1 MIQYPINVV
10 QYVLHLHG
18 ITGWPGKNGARCLAT
33 PILPKNNRMM
43 MMMIDDVMMMIDDDV
58 IIMIDDDRYGMMC

>member
-1 MIQYPINVV
+1 MNRWMNRCVIQYPINVV
-10 QYVLHLHG
+10 QHVLYLHG

-43 MMMIDDVMMMIDDDV
+43 MIDDVN
-58 IIMIDDDRYGMMC
+58 

>member
-1 MIQYPINVV
+1 MNRCVIQYPINVV

-33 PILPKNNRMM
+33 PILPKNNRVMM
-43 MMMIDDVMMMIDDDV
+43 MMMIMIDNYDT
-58 IIMIDDDRYGMMC
+58 